1 MSKTPAQ
8 NVLCG
13 GFMLYSYVFRNDE
26 GVASEK
32 VTVTVKSVALC
43 SSLLKL
49 IGNFLLLFADKVIF
63 ENGYD

>member
-13 GFMLYSYVFRNDE
+13 GLCYIIMIFRNDE
-26 GVASEK
+26 GIASEK

>member
-1 MSKTPAQ
+1 MSKPPHRMFCAG
-8 NVLCG
+8 VLCYII
-13 GFMLYSYVFRNDE
+13 MLFRNDE
-26 GVASEK
+26 GIASEK

>member
-1 MSKTPAQ
+1 MFCAG
-8 NVLCG
+8 VLCYII
-13 GFMLYSYVFRNDE
+13 MIFRNDD
-26 GVASEK
+26 GIASEK